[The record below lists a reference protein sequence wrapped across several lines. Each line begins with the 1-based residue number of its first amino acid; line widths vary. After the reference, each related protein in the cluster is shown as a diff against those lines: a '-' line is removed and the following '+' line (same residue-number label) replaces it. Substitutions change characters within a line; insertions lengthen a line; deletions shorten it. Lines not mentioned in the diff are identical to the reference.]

1 MVSIRICEG
10 LWGKVTIINGETRD
24 ELWQGKS
31 SQTATFA
38 SAPTMPIEIIWGI
51 FQTPNVKE
59 TVTDGTDYE
68 VIFRM
73 GPFGAKYSLV
83 ETEKADE

>member
-10 LWGKVTIINGETRD
+10 LWGKVSIINGETR
-24 ELWQGKS
+24 EQLWQGKS
-31 SQTATFA
+31 SQTATFE
-38 SAPTMPIEIIWGI
+38 SAPAMPIEIIWGI

-59 TVTDGTDYE
+59 TVTDGNDYE

-83 ETEKADE
+83 EVEKTDE